1 MKINKNSKI
10 FIAGHNGMVGF
21 AVTKKLKQKGFTNI
35 ITVEKKKLNLL
46 NQKNVYNFLK
56 KIRPSLVILAAAKV
70 GGIHAN
76 NSFKS
81 QFIYENL
88 QIQNNIIHGSYK
100 SGVKNLIFLGSSCI
114 YPRLSKQPIKEEYIL
129 TGALEKTNDA
139 YAIAK
144 IAGITMC
151 KNYSESYG
159 LNYKC
164 FMPSNMYGP
173 RDNYDLNN
181 SHFFA
186 ALIRKIYEA
195 KILNK
200 KTVKIWGS
208 GKVLRELLYVDDF
221 ADALVFF
228 LNKKFKE
235 PFINIGPGKDYT
247 IDWYTRFIM
256 SHLGVKLKIIYDKSK
271 PDGVPRKLLDVSLA
285 KKYGWTYKTT
295 LKEGLS
301 KTLIDFKSGYR
312 K

>member
-46 NQKNVYNFLK
+46 NQKNVLNFLK

-81 QFIYENL
+81 EFIYENL

-186 ALIRKIYEA
+186 ALVRKIYEA

-301 KTLIDFKSGYR
+301 KTLIDYKSGYR

>member
-46 NQKNVYNFLK
+46 NQKNVLNFLK

-256 SHLGVKLKIIYDKSK
+256 SHLDVKLKIIYDKSK

-295 LKEGLS
+295 LKEGLN

>member
-21 AVTKKLKQKGFTNI
+21 AITKKLEQKGFTNI

-256 SHLGVKLKIIYDKSK
+256 SHLDVKLKIIYDKSK

-295 LKEGLS
+295 LKEGLN

>member
-46 NQKNVYNFLK
+46 NQKNVLNFLK

-81 QFIYENL
+81 EFIYENL

-186 ALIRKIYEA
+186 ALVRKIYEA

-256 SHLGVKLKIIYDKSK
+256 SHLGVKLKIVYDRSK

-301 KTLIDFKSGYR
+301 KTLIDYKSGYR

>member
-21 AVTKKLKQKGFTNI
+21 AVTKKLEQKGFTNI
-35 ITVEKKKLNLL
+35 ITVERKKLNLL
-46 NQKNVYNFLK
+46 NQKNVLNFLK
-56 KIRPSLVILAAAKV
+56 KIRPDLVIVAAAKV

-81 QFIYENL
+81 EFIYENL

-181 SHFFA
+181 SHFFP
-186 ALIRKIYEA
+186 ALVRKIYEA

-256 SHLGVKLKIIYDKSK
+256 NHLGVKLKIIYDKSK